1 MARHVAI
8 KMHVQV
14 GADHTVKLP
23 AEVPVG
29 PADVIVLVEDAANGR
44 SERSLLGLFAD
55 EPEVVDEAM
64 VHVRTHRQNGRSPPV
79 PLTIENWR
87 LG

>member
-1 MARHVAI
+1 MARQVAI

-23 AEVPVG
+23 SEVPEG
-29 PADVIVLVEDAANGR
+29 PAEVIVLVDEPQKTRN
-44 SERSLLGLFAD
+44 ERNLLGLFAD

-64 VHVRTHRQNGRSPPV
+64 THVRAHRQNWRIRPP
-79 PLTIENWR
+79 T
-87 LG
+87 